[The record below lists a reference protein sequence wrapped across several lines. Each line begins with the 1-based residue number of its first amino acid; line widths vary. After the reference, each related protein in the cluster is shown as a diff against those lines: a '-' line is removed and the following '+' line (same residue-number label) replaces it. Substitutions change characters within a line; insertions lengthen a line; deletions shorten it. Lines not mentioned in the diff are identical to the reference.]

1 VQLAAPKSP
10 TARFRFKCHL
20 FRMAASFFC
29 SAPKSDEMQEQVVVR
44 LRIVVPQPALAIREQ
59 ALGLTT
65 LYPPPLPLRE
75 RSLPFTLDHSDYDY
89 QALKTC
95 RERILEVAEERKH
108 VRNTYEHIL
117 HRRLLVLARA
127 AARCLIS
134 SL

>member
-10 TARFRFKCHL
+10 TARFRFKCYL

-44 LRIVVPQPALAIREQ
+44 LRIVVPQRALAIREQ

-65 LYPPPLPLRE
+65 LYPPLPLRE
-75 RSLPFTLDHSDYDY
+75 RSLPFTLDNSDYDY

-95 RERILEVAEERKH
+95 RERILEVTEERKH

-117 HRRLLVLARA
+117 HRRLLMLARA